1 MKIEFRENNIIIS
14 TPWYATYVDDIF
26 VDGSYSIDKEQGLK
40 LFEQIRDKIKTE
52 KLTSTNVLQTVE
64 I

>member
-1 MKIEFRENNIIIS
+1 MKIEFRENNRIIS